1 MNIIIHPEKHNE
13 RTNERMNARL
23 SSSRSDDEL
32 LSSFVRAVLF
42 FILYIFIH
50 LINTIRMDEVYKM
63 RRKIS
68 FDVIS
73 DPPFTTNLHLT
84 NNKRNAARRLFNIAL
99 FSRDRENAIRVFV
112 FFVVHVAKRR
122 RRRADED
129 AICDA

>member
-1 MNIIIHPEKHNE
+1 M
-13 RTNERMNARL
+13 RVCLLLGVMM
-23 SSSRSDDEL
+23 SSCHR
-32 LSSFVRAVLF
+32 SFVPSYFLF
-42 FILYIFIH
+42 FIFLFISSI
-50 LINTIRMDEVYKM
+50 LFVWTKSKM
-63 RRKIS
+63 RREIS

-73 DPPFTTNLHLT
+73 DPPFTNLHLT

-99 FSRDRENAIRVFV
+99 FSRDIENAIRVFV

>member
-1 MNIIIHPEKHNE
+1 
-13 RTNERMNARL
+13 
-23 SSSRSDDEL
+23 
-32 LSSFVRAVLF
+32 
-42 FILYIFIH
+42 
-50 LINTIRMDEVYKM
+50 MDEVYKM
-63 RRKIS
+63 RREIS
-68 FDVIS
+68 SDVIS

>member
-1 MNIIIHPEKHNE
+1 M
-13 RTNERMNARL
+13 RVCLL
-23 SSSRSDDEL
+23 SARSDDEL

-63 RRKIS
+63 RREIP